1 MRQSKAR
8 RERHERRQEY
18 ERQLRQWEREKPA
31 WWRFFARRKW
41 LESKPRF
48 DRR

>member
-1 MRQSKAR
+1 MKKSKAR
-8 RERHERRQEY
+8 REWRRREY
-18 ERQLRQWEREKPA
+18 QRQLRQWEMKKPA